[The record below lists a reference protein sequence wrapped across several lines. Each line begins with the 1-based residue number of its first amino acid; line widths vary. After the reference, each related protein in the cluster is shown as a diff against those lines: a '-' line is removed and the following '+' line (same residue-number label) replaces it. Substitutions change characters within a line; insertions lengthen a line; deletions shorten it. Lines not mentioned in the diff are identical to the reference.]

1 LASIGFGAF
10 RDCSGFRGTL
20 RLPDNIRII
29 GQSSF
34 RGCSGFSGELHIP
47 ESVKRIGF
55 GAFRDCCG
63 FSGELHIPESVT
75 SIGESASY
83 GCNKIERVIFHN
95 RNTAINPFLIPYS
108 DIVIVGYRH
117 STAESYAREYGLVF
131 EELEEE
137 G

>member
-1 LASIGFGAF
+1 
-10 RDCSGFRGTL
+10 
-20 RLPDNIRII
+20 
-29 GQSSF
+29 
-34 RGCSGFSGELHIP
+34 
-47 ESVKRIGF
+47 
-55 GAFRDCCG
+55 
-63 FSGELHIPESVT
+63 VT